1 MIECKDLI
9 KIYYDEENEV
19 RVPALRGCD
28 LSIKSGEI
36 LSIIGP
42 SGSGKTT
49 LINILAGLD
58 ACSSGEV
65 LVGEQ
70 RLDQMNIKELNSYRM
85 KMVGI
90 IDQFPERTL
99 FLDGSIKDNL
109 RFVSNINKQS
119 TIETQYRNQNIL
131 EKLGIDHLEHRIIR
145 TLSGGE
151 ITRTAIACALAKEA
165 PVLLCDE
172 PTGQLDTDNTLKII
186 DLMKQITNDFETTI
200 LVVTHNPRFQE
211 GVDRTCEIRNGR
223 VSSVINI
230 DEQLIYGNKKRFPL
244 KFKMQIDSTNNIRIP
259 DFILKT
265 LHLNNAAE
273 FQLTKKSEVRMIHP
287 EGVPPKEIILDKVK
301 FTRKEL
307 VVKNLPTNYFH
318 QADSIIELNNISKT
332 YRTNSSFV
340 HALSKINF
348 RMKKGEMVFILGP
361 SGSGKTTLIK
371 LLAGLEK
378 ETSGKIEILNQ
389 ILSDL
394 SSVQKSEFRKQN
406 IGLVSQQGN
415 LHPFLTIA
423 ESFFLKDFFS
433 GKTIKNLEE
442 NKVNMG
448 LEQFDITHRKHS
460 YPLEISGGELQRASL
475 AISTSDSPQIVI
487 LDEPTANLD
496 SELAKKVIQEIYNLH
511 SKTDTTFLIATHDI
525 GLVEDGY
532 RAIILEDG
540 KIKYDG
546 IVTNPHDS

>member
-36 LSIIGP
+36 FSVVGP

-65 LVGEQ
+65 IVGEH
-70 RLDQMNIKELNSYRM
+70 RLAQMNIKELNAYRM

-99 FLDGSIKDNL
+99 FLDGSVKDNL
-109 RFVSNINKQS
+109 KFVSNINKQS
-119 TIETQYRNQNIL
+119 TIETQNRNQDIL
-131 EKLGIDHLEHRIIR
+131 EKLGIAHLEHRIIR

-165 PVLLCDE
+165 PILLCDE
-172 PTGQLDTDNTLKII
+172 PTGQLDTLNTLKII
-186 DLMKQITNDFETTI
+186 DLLKQITKDFETTI
-200 LVVTHNPRFQE
+200 LVVTHDPRFQD
-211 GVDRTCEIRNGR
+211 GVHKTCEIRNGR
-223 VSSVINI
+223 VSSVISV
-230 DEQLIYGNKKRFPL
+230 DEQLIYGTKKQFPL
-244 KFKMQIDSTNNIRIP
+244 KFKMQIDSTNNIRLP
-259 DFILKT
+259 DFIMKT
-265 LHLNNAAE
+265 LNLNNAAE
-273 FQLTKKSEVRMIHP
+273 FQLTNKGEVRLIHP
-287 EGVPPKEIILDKVK
+287 DGVSPKKINLEKVK

-307 VVKNLPTNYFH
+307 VLKDLPTDYF
-318 QADSIIELNNISKT
+318 QQVNILIDLNNISKT
-332 YRTNSSFV
+332 YRINGNFV
-340 HALSKINF
+340 HALSKINL
-348 RMKKGEMVFILGP
+348 RIKKGELVFILGP
-361 SGSGKTTLIK
+361 SGSGKTTLLK
-371 LLAGLEK
+371 LLTGLEK
-378 ETSGKIEILNQ
+378 ETSGKIKILDQ
-389 ILSDL
+389 IFSDL
-394 SSVQKSEFRKQN
+394 TNNQKSSFRKQN

-442 NKVNMG
+442 KKVNMS

-460 YPLEISGGELQRASL
+460 FPLEISGGELQRASL

-496 SELAKKVIQEIYNLH
+496 SELAEKVIQEIYSLH
-511 SKTDTTFLIATHDI
+511 KKTESTFLIATHDI
-525 GLVEDGY
+525 SLIEDGN
-532 RAIILEDG
+532 RAIVLEDG
-540 KIKYDG
+540 KTKFDG
-546 IVTNPHDS
+546 IVTTPKDI

>member
-36 LSIIGP
+36 LSIVGP

-49 LINILAGLD
+49 LINVLAGLD

-65 LVGEQ
+65 IVGEY
-70 RLDQMNIKELNSYRM
+70 RLAQMNAKELNAYRL
-85 KMVGI
+85 KMIGI

-99 FLDGSIKDNL
+99 FLDGTIRDNL
-109 RFVSNINKQS
+109 KFVSNINKQS
-119 TIETQYRNQNIL
+119 TIETRNRNQDIL
-131 EKLGIDHLEHRIIR
+131 EKLGIAHLEHRIVR
-145 TLSGGE
+145 KLSGGE

-172 PTGQLDTDNTLKII
+172 PTGQLDTLNSLRII
-186 DLMKQITNDFETTI
+186 DLLKQITKDFETTI
-200 LVVTHNPRFQE
+200 LVVTHDPRFQE

-223 VSSVINI
+223 VSSVIAV
-230 DEQLIYGNKKRFPL
+230 DEQLIYGNKRRFPL

-259 DFILKT
+259 DFIMKT
-265 LHLNNAAE
+265 LNLNKAAE
-273 FQLTKKSEVRMIHP
+273 FQLAKSGKVRLIHP
-287 EGVPPKEIILDKVK
+287 EGVTPKEIILEKVK

-307 VVKNLPTNYFH
+307 VVKDLPTDYFQ
-318 QADSIIELNNISKT
+318 QANIIIELNNISKT
-332 YRTNSSFV
+332 YRTNGNFV

-348 RMKKGEMVFILGP
+348 QMKKGELVFIHGP

-378 ETSGKIEILNQ
+378 VTSGKIEILNQ
-389 ILSDL
+389 IFSDL
-394 SSVQKSEFRKQN
+394 SNVQKSVFRKQN

-433 GKTIKNLEE
+433 GKTIKNLEKK
-442 NKVNMG
+442 NVNMS
-448 LEQFDITHRKHS
+448 LEKFDIIHRKHS
-460 YPLEISGGELQRASL
+460 FPLEISGGELQRASL
-475 AISTSDSPQIVI
+475 AITTSDSPQIVI

-496 SELAKKVIQEIYNLH
+496 SELAEKIIQEIYSLH
-511 SKTDTTFLIATHDI
+511 KKTDTTFLIATHDI
-525 GLVEDGY
+525 SLIEDGN
-532 RAIILEDG
+532 RAIVLEDG
-540 KIKYDG
+540 NIKYDG
-546 IVTNPHDS
+546 IVTTPKDS